1 MEAVGFRLKGKCK
14 RNESLRVNGGRPVAR
29 TPVGDKPRRIP
40 RSQQCANRHHAT
52 RLLRR
57 RDLPFRVYYPQF
69 FQISIYIYIHVFLTP
84 LYLHCIYFRAPTLS
98 IHFEKHSRTR
108 ELADPTFR
116 FFPRFFIPR
125 SNNRSIN
132 RIDRIIRYSIIIVSR
147 LKCDHEV
154 SRCFSS
160 AVELGKNWLH
170 EAE

>member
-84 LYLHCIYFRAPTLS
+84 LYLHCIYFRALHPDSLLDT
-98 IHFEKHSRTR
+98 FREAFANERTR
-108 ELADPTFR
+108 
-116 FFPRFFIPR
+116 R
-125 SNNRSIN
+125 SNLPFLPSFL
-132 RIDRIIRYSIIIVSR
+132 YS
-147 LKCDHEV
+147 
-154 SRCFSS
+154 
-160 AVELGKNWLH
+160 
-170 EAE
+170 AEQ